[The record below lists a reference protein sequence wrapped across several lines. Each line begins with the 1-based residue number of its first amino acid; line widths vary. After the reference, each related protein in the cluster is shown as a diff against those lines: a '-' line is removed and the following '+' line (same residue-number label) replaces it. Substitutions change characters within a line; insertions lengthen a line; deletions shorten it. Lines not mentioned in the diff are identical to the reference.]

1 MLTDKRRWLVYC
13 QDYRNRKLIVQ
24 RRKMNGITIFFA
36 NEKKKNELVYFECI
50 YSHCT

>member
-24 RRKMNGITIFFA
+24 WSGLMDGITIFFA
-36 NEKKKNELVYFECI
+36 NEKKNELVYFECI
-50 YSHCT
+50 